1 MSSILRPFDTDKLP
15 GDYMLKIIAFIV
27 ALSAVPCTA
36 AAAGVPAYPFV
47 HASGVGATSVM
58 PDVGEIDF
66 EIIAS
71 DTDPA
76 TARSVVETRIAQI
89 RALAE
94 GVGVPV
100 EDVEIRDIRKDL
112 TKGDDINPAAPSY
125 DLRSSV
131 HIKVANLFKWAEL
144 VGPLV
149 DMPNLD
155 GFATSFDTTDREKVE
170 MALVAQ
176 AMLSARRK
184 ATAMAKGAGMK
195 LGAVTAVTL
204 GDLKNLSR
212 AMGLA
217 PSDSRYAG
225 SGTRS
230 AYNRKDL
237 LAIDIIKLAQPVDM
251 IFRLK

>member
-1 MSSILRPFDTDKLP
+1 MF
-15 GDYMLKIIAFIV
+15 KIVALIV
-27 ALSAVPCTA
+27 ALSAVPLSA
-36 AAAGVPAYPFV
+36 VASSLPAYPFV
-47 HASGVGATSVM
+47 HASGTGATSVM

-66 EIIAS
+66 EIIAN

-76 TARSVVETRIAQI
+76 AARAVVETRIAQI

-94 GVGVPV
+94 GLGVPAD
-100 EDVEIRDIRKDL
+100 DVEIRDIRKDVK
-112 TKGDDINPAAPSY
+112 KGTDADGVTPSY
-125 DLRSSV
+125 ELRSGV
-131 HIKVANLFKWAEL
+131 HIKVADLFKWAGL
-144 VGPLV
+144 VGPLI

-155 GFATSFDTTDREKVE
+155 GFATSFDTTEREKVE
-170 MALVAQ
+170 TELVGQ
-176 AMLSARRK
+176 AMQAARRK
-184 ATAMAKGAGMK
+184 AQAMAKGAGRK
-195 LGAVTAVTL
+195 LGAVTAVSL

-212 AMGLA
+212 AMGMA
-217 PSDSRYAG
+217 PSDTRYSG

>member
-1 MSSILRPFDTDKLP
+1 
-15 GDYMLKIIAFIV
+15 MLKIALIA
-27 ALSAVPCTA
+27 ALCAMPLSAMA
-36 AAAGVPAYPFV
+36 ADLPSYPFV
-47 HASGVGATSVM
+47 HASATGATSVM
-58 PDVGEIDF
+58 PDVGEVDF
-66 EIIAS
+66 EIIAN

-76 TARSVVETRIAQI
+76 AARAVVECRIAQI

-94 GVGVPV
+94 GLGVPA
-100 EDVEIRDIRKDL
+100 EDVEIRDIRKDV
-112 TKGDDINPAAPSY
+112 KKSADADAAAPSY
-125 DLRSSV
+125 DLRSGV
-131 HIKVANLFKWAEL
+131 HIKVADLFKWAAL

-170 MALVAQ
+170 MELVLL
-176 AMLSARRK
+176 AMKAARRK
-184 ATAMAKGAGMK
+184 AVAMAKGAGMK
-195 LGAVTAVTL
+195 LGAVTAVTT

-217 PSDSRYAG
+217 PADPRYSG

-237 LAIDIIKLAQPVDM
+237 LSIDIIKLAQPVDM

>member
-1 MSSILRPFDTDKLP
+1 MF
-15 GDYMLKIIAFIV
+15 KIVAFIV
-27 ALSAVPCTA
+27 ALSAVSFSA
-36 AAAGVPAYPFV
+36 SASGLPAYPFV
-47 HASGVGATSVM
+47 HASGTGATSVM

-76 TARSVVETRIAQI
+76 AARAVVEARIAQI

-94 GVGVPV
+94 GLGVPA

-112 TKGDDINPAAPSY
+112 KKGADANPAAPTY
-125 DLRSSV
+125 DLRSGV

-155 GFATSFDTTDREKVE
+155 GFATSFDTTEREKVE
-170 MALVAQ
+170 MALVGQ
-176 AMLSARRK
+176 AMNMARRK

-195 LGAVTAVTL
+195 LGSVTAVTL

-217 PSDSRYAG
+217 PSESRYSG

>member
-1 MSSILRPFDTDKLP
+1 M
-15 GDYMLKIIAFIV
+15 YKIAAFLI
-27 ALSAVPCTA
+27 ALSALPISAVA
-36 AAAGVPAYPFV
+36 SGLPAYPFV
-47 HASGVGATSVM
+47 HASGTGATSVM
-58 PDVGEIDF
+58 PDIGEIDF

-76 TARSVVETRIAQI
+76 AARAVVETRIAQI

-94 GVGVPV
+94 GLGMPS
-100 EDVEIRDIRKDL
+100 EDVEIRDIRKDVK
-112 TKGDDINPAAPSY
+112 KGTDVDGAVPSY
-125 DLRSSV
+125 DLRSGV
-131 HIKVANLFKWAEL
+131 HIKVADLFKWSGL
-144 VGPLV
+144 VGPLI

-155 GFATSFDTTDREKVE
+155 GFATSFDTTEREKVE
-170 MALVAQ
+170 MELVAQ
-176 AMLSARRK
+176 AMGTARRK
-184 ATAMAKGAGMK
+184 ALAMAKGAGMK

-217 PSDSRYAG
+217 PNDMRYSG

-230 AYNRKDL
+230 VYNRKDL

>member
-1 MSSILRPFDTDKLP
+1 
-15 GDYMLKIIAFIV
+15 MLKIV
-27 ALSAVPCTA
+27 ALIAALGAFPFSAVA
-36 AAAGVPAYPFV
+36 SDLPAYPFV
-47 HASGVGATSVM
+47 HASGTGASSVM
-58 PDVGEIDF
+58 PDLGEIDF
-66 EIIAS
+66 EIIANDS
-71 DTDPA
+71 DPA
-76 TARSVVETRIAQI
+76 VARAVVEARIAQI

-94 GVGVPV
+94 GLGVAAG
-100 EDVEIRDIRKDL
+100 DVDIRDIRKDL
-112 TKGDDINPAAPSY
+112 KKGADGAAGAPSY
-125 DLRSSV
+125 DLRSGV
-131 HIKVANLFKWAEL
+131 HIKVADLFKWAGL
-144 VGPLV
+144 VGPLI

-155 GFATSFDTTDREKVE
+155 GFATSFDTTEREKVE
-170 MALVAQ
+170 MELVAQ
-176 AMLSARRK
+176 AMAAARRK
-184 ATAMAKGAGMK
+184 AAAMAKGEGMR

-217 PSDSRYAG
+217 PSDMRYSG

>member
-1 MSSILRPFDTDKLP
+1 
-15 GDYMLKIIAFIV
+15 MLKIVTLIAVLIV
-27 ALSAVPCTA
+27 PLCA
-36 AAAGVPAYPFV
+36 AASDLPAYPFV
-47 HASGVGATSVM
+47 HASRTGATSVM
-58 PDVGEIDF
+58 PDVGEMDF
-66 EIIAS
+66 EIIAN

-76 TARSVVETRIAQI
+76 AARALVEGRIAQI

-94 GVGVPV
+94 GLGVPPG
-100 EDVEIRDIRKDL
+100 DVEIRDIRKDVK
-112 TKGDDINPAAPSY
+112 KGGDADGAAPSY
-125 DLRSSV
+125 DLRSGV
-131 HIKVANLFKWAEL
+131 HIKVADLSKWAGL
-144 VGPLV
+144 VGPLI

-155 GFATSFDTTDREKVE
+155 GFATSFDTTEREKVE
-170 MALVAQ
+170 TELVTV
-176 AMLSARRK
+176 AMNTARRK
-184 ATAMAKGAGMK
+184 AVAMAKGAGMK

-217 PSDSRYAG
+217 PNDMRYSG

-230 AYNRKDL
+230 AYDRKDL

>member
-1 MSSILRPFDTDKLP
+1 MFK
-15 GDYMLKIIAFIV
+15 IV
-27 ALSAVPCTA
+27 ALIAALSTIAFSA
-36 AAAGVPAYPFV
+36 AASDLPAYPFV
-47 HASGVGATSVM
+47 HASGTGATSVI

-66 EIIAS
+66 EIIAHDS
-71 DTDPA
+71 DPA
-76 TARSVVETRIAQI
+76 AARAVVESRIAQI

-94 GVGVPV
+94 GLGVPA
-100 EDVEIRDIRKDL
+100 EDVAIRDIRKDVK
-112 TKGDDINPAAPSY
+112 KGTDADGATPSY
-125 DLRSSV
+125 DLRSGV
-131 HIKVANLFKWAEL
+131 NIKVADLSKWAGL
-144 VGPLV
+144 VGPLI

-155 GFATSFDTTDREKVE
+155 GFATSFDTTEREKVE
-170 MALVAQ
+170 TDLVAL
-176 AMLSARRK
+176 AMNTARRK
-184 ATAMAKGAGMK
+184 AAAMAKGAGMK

-217 PSDSRYAG
+217 PNDMRYSG

-237 LAIDIIKLAQPVDM
+237 LSIDIIKLAQPVDM

>member
-1 MSSILRPFDTDKLP
+1 MF
-15 GDYMLKIIAFIV
+15 KIAVLIA
-27 ALSAVPCTA
+27 ALAAFPCSAVA
-36 AAAGVPAYPFV
+36 SDLPAYPFV
-47 HASGVGATSVM
+47 HASGTGATSVM
-58 PDVGEIDF
+58 PDLGEIDF
-66 EIIAS
+66 EIIVN

-76 TARSVVETRIAQI
+76 AARSVVETRIAQI

-94 GVGVPV
+94 GLGVPA

-112 TKGDDINPAAPSY
+112 KKGADAAAAVPSY
-125 DLRSSV
+125 DLRSGV
-131 HIKVANLFKWAEL
+131 HIKVADLFKWAGL

-155 GFATSFDTTDREKVE
+155 GFASSFDTTEREKVE
-170 MALVAQ
+170 MELVAQ
-176 AMLSARRK
+176 AMSTARRK
-184 ATAMAKGAGMK
+184 AAAMAKGAGMK

-217 PSDSRYAG
+217 PNDMRYSG

>member
-1 MSSILRPFDTDKLP
+1 MF
-15 GDYMLKIIAFIV
+15 KIVAFIV
-27 ALSAVPCTA
+27 ALSTVPLPAVA
-36 AAAGVPAYPFV
+36 SSLPAYPFV
-47 HASGVGATSVM
+47 HASGTGATSVM
-58 PDVGEIDF
+58 PDIGEIDF
-66 EIIAS
+66 EIIAN

-76 TARSVVETRIAQI
+76 AARAVVEARIAQI

-94 GVGVPV
+94 GLGVPAGN
-100 EDVEIRDIRKDL
+100 VEIRDIRKDMK
-112 TKGDDINPAAPSY
+112 KGADADAATRSY
-125 DLRSSV
+125 DLRSGV
-131 HIKVANLFKWAEL
+131 HIKVADLSKWAGL
-144 VGPLV
+144 VGPLI

-155 GFATSFDTTDREKVE
+155 GFATSFDTTEREKVE
-170 MALVAQ
+170 MELVAQ
-176 AMLSARRK
+176 AMSTARRK
-184 ATAMAKGAGMK
+184 AAAMAKGAGMK

-217 PSDSRYAG
+217 PNDSRYSG

>member
-1 MSSILRPFDTDKLP
+1 MF
-15 GDYMLKIIAFIV
+15 KIVAFLV
-27 ALSAVPCTA
+27 ALSAVPVSA
-36 AAAGVPAYPFV
+36 IASDLPAYPFV
-47 HASGVGATSVM
+47 HASGTGATSVM

-76 TARSVVETRIAQI
+76 AARAVVETRIAQI

-94 GVGVPV
+94 GLGVPGD
-100 EDVEIRDIRKDL
+100 DVEIRDIRKDL
-112 TKGDDINPAAPSY
+112 KKGADATAGVPVY
-125 DLRSSV
+125 DLRSGV
-131 HIKVANLFKWAEL
+131 HIKIANLYKWAEL
-144 VGPLV
+144 LGPLV

-155 GFATSFDTTDREKVE
+155 GFATSFDTTEREKVE
-170 MALVAQ
+170 SELVAQ
-176 AMLSARRK
+176 AMATARRK

-217 PSDSRYAG
+217 PSDTRYSGA
-225 SGTRS
+225 GTRS

-237 LAIDIIKLAQPVDM
+237 LAIDIVKLAQPVDM